1 MKKKALAAALSCT
14 LLLSASA
21 PALAIRAPSAGAY
34 GPISV
39 SGTVQ
44 RSYISTGAVS
54 FDELSSL
61 IEKNNL
67 TVRML
72 REKLASA
79 RAMDWSE
86 TYDDLNDAIDQL
98 EDGRDELED
107 AIDGLSAQKSA
118 LSKQVKAANTASQ
131 AAFAEAVKAINIGM
145 TAEDGN
151 IEAINEALANVSQ
164 TSAAAAILNSS
175 LKALPTKAGLTD
187 QLDTIEDNLDT
198 MYDNLKEVQKQ
209 EEAYY
214 RTLDDTER
222 QIENII
228 DQTAAGARALYLTI
242 LSTQNQLTSMKDAA
256 ASTARVLEEMK
267 LRSELGQISKL
278 TVTQVQNGYDQLVS
292 SIPAL
297 ETAIGTMKASLQ
309 SLLGELPTG
318 ELELTDTPSVPDG
331 AIAAINYAADL
342 AAAKENSFSLYT
354 AKRSVEDAR
363 RDWDDAKKDEGKN
376 SYQAKMAEHTYEAA
390 LLTQDSAIES
400 FELGFRQLYAAL
412 APAQATLATAEAAL
426 AYQEQTYAVAQLKYQ
441 QGSIAKNALL
451 DAEDSLTS
459 AKRDVETAK
468 LDLFTAWNSYRQSV
482 DCGLVSSAS

>member
-14 LLLSASA
+14 LLLSVSA
-21 PALAIRAPSAGAY
+21 PAMAIRAPSTGAY

-44 RSYISTGAVS
+44 RSYVTTGAVS
-54 FDELSSL
+54 FDDLSSL

-79 RAMDWSE
+79 KAMDWSE
-86 TYDDLNDAIDQL
+86 AYDDINDAIDQL
-98 EDGRDELED
+98 EDGQEELED
-107 AIDGLSAQKSA
+107 AIDQLG
-118 LSKQVKAANTASQ
+118 SKKAALEEELGDATKASHS
-131 AAFAEAVKAINIGM
+131 AFEA
-145 TAEDGN
+145 
-151 IEAINEALANVSQ
+151 
-164 TSAAAAILNSS
+164 AAAAIKEAIKAEEINTSAITAALENASAASSYASFLNSS
-175 LKALPTKAGLTD
+175 LKTLPTKSSLQD

-222 QIENII
+222 QIDNII
-228 DQTAAGARALYLTI
+228 DQTVAGAKTLYLTI
-242 LSTQNQLTSMKDAA
+242 LSTQSQLTALKDGA

-331 AIAAINYAADL
+331 AIAAIDYKADL

-354 AKRSVEDAR
+354 AKRSVEDAK

-390 LLTQDSAIES
+390 LLTQDSTIES

-412 APAQATLATAEAAL
+412 APAQATLATAEATL

-468 LDLFTAWNSYRQSV
+468 LDLFTAWNSYRQGV